1 MSSPE
6 ATAPAEVGTYR
17 LGVSRPPLQVGDLPT
32 PEEVF
37 GVPRVGVKEAFKYAV
52 GPSLIALGISI
63 GSGEWLLGPLNVGTL
78 GFVGIGWVILIS
90 ALLQVFY
97 NIEFARY
104 VTATGE
110 VPIVGF
116 SRTPPGTWLWA
127 PFSLLV
133 VFFAFIWGGWAKAA
147 ASGLFA
153 LISGDVPGDADTTS
167 VTLLALVLLAV
178 VFVIAVLARKVS
190 RSLELVNALLIGIEI
205 VFLLIL
211 CLAIVPLSVW
221 WEGIRGLITPA
232 LPPEGSDAT
241 LLGGLV
247 GFTALA
253 SGLNWYVMNHYRDKG
268 YGMGFRT
275 GYIAG
280 LRGVQREVLP
290 VGVTFR
296 EDERNAS
303 LWRRWKRFIYLD
315 MWGVFFVGAI
325 VGMLLPTV
333 LMRHLVLVSGRE
345 PTEENIP
352 TFAADILSQQY
363 GSFLFY
369 AALLVGF
376 LILFDTQV
384 GIFEALVRNMTDT
397 LGMSRRFQA
406 LVSGD
411 PRKFYYPFM
420 VALLIVIGIFL
431 QFFQPAT
438 LILISANMSNFGALI
453 FPFVLMYL
461 NSKLPRVAR
470 PGPLTYVILV
480 LNFLFFGFFFINF
493 VFQELTGEALVTF

>member
-1 MSSPE
+1 
-6 ATAPAEVGTYR
+6 
-17 LGVSRPPLQVGDLPT
+17 
-32 PEEVF
+32 
-37 GVPRVGVKEAFKYAV
+37 
-52 GPSLIALGISI
+52 
-63 GSGEWLLGPLNVGTL
+63 
-78 GFVGIGWVILIS
+78 
-90 ALLQVFY
+90 
-97 NIEFARY
+97 
-104 VTATGE
+104 
-110 VPIVGF
+110 
-116 SRTPPGTWLWA
+116 
-127 PFSLLV
+127 
-133 VFFAFIWGGWAKAA
+133 
-147 ASGLFA
+147 
-153 LISGDVPGDADTTS
+153 
-167 VTLLALVLLAV
+167 
-178 VFVIAVLARKVS
+178 
-190 RSLELVNALLIGIEI
+190 
-205 VFLLIL
+205 
-211 CLAIVPLSVW
+211 
-221 WEGIRGLITPA
+221 
-232 LPPEGSDAT
+232 
-241 LLGGLV
+241 
-247 GFTALA
+247 
-253 SGLNWYVMNHYRDKG
+253 
-268 YGMGFRT
+268 
-275 GYIAG
+275 
-280 LRGVQREVLP
+280 
-290 VGVTFR
+290 VTFR

-363 GSFLFY
+363 GRFLFY
-369 AALLVGF
+369 VALLVGF